1 MSEVQKDIVKLV
13 IARLQTL
20 PENQEIS
27 IGSAGKYNKAE
38 LIEHVQN
45 GDKIGNKIIEVELHY
60 LQSLKNISQSVLD
73 NE

>member
-1 MSEVQKDIVKLV
+1 MTEVQKDIVKLV